1 MGLHLAKSMIQ
12 GTDIAKAIMATRA
25 KRKQAVKLQQLP
37 LSLSIAAAFDIVIVG
52 QDQQGEEVQQPADSE
67 TIMLLGS
74 GYWNRFMR
82 RHRHI
87 IRSKRSVKFEAKRA
101 EWCTYEN
108 FSEMY
113 DHIYEAMVKHGI
125 ASKCNTKVK
134 LDKAGD
140 IVDFSDEAFAVPM
153 QYLMQRPD
161 KLIFVDEVGSNTCT
175 TKDGHVG
182 GEKFLCQADARP
194 QIKASTKDSHFTVL
208 GFTAAT
214 GEPVMCAIIFSAKE
228 MCESWVLGFN
238 ALAPWVGDDN
248 NV

>member
-1 MGLHLAKSMIQ
+1 
-12 GTDIAKAIMATRA
+12 
-25 KRKQAVKLQQLP
+25 
-37 LSLSIAAAFDIVIVG
+37 
-52 QDQQGEEVQQPADSE
+52 
-67 TIMLLGS
+67 MLLGT

-87 IRSKRSVKFEAKRA
+87 IRSKRSEKFEAKRA

-113 DHIYEAMVKHGI
+113 AHIYEAMVEHGI
-125 ASKCNTKVK
+125 ASKCSTKVK
-134 LDKAGD
+134 LDKRGE
-140 IVDFSDEAFAVPM
+140 IVEHPEEAFGLPT
-153 QYLMQRPD
+153 QYLIQRPD
-161 KLIFVDEVGSNTCT
+161 KLLFVDEVGSNTCT

-194 QIKASTKDSHFTVL
+194 QIKAATKDSHFTVL

-228 MCESWVLGFN
+228 MCASWVLGFN
-238 ALAPWVGDDN
+238 ASHNFLV
-248 NV
+248 